1 MFGTRSL
8 ASLDFE
14 ALVLVAG
21 RMSELVTLTAI
32 DVVFPDSVAIM
43 RNLME
48 EPPVHTAGRDDSFT
62 KF

>member
-14 ALVLVAG
+14 ALVLVTG
-21 RMSELVTLTAI
+21 RISELVTLTAI

-48 EPPVHTAGRDDSFT
+48 EPPVHTAGRDDCFSMF
-62 KF
+62 